1 MEIILP
7 RKCLS
12 RDFPILS
19 TYVNKTKQNEEKFGK
34 IAMKNWKN
42 FSVLQDSEEL
52 ETLSEEFQRD
62 KSRINAS
69 LFGGKEKDQNQNS
82 EMLCKMITARRL
94 FPNVLYF
101 ILLSDFT
108 FRVPA
113 DVLKLKETESRSH
126 GKTRRRHPI
135 LNSRF
140 RFIF

>member
-1 MEIILP
+1 
-7 RKCLS
+7 
-12 RDFPILS
+12 
-19 TYVNKTKQNEEKFGK
+19 
-34 IAMKNWKN
+34 MKNWKN

-82 EMLCKMITARRL
+82 EMLCKIITARRL

-113 DVLKLKETESRSH
+113 DVLKLKETKSEAME
-126 GKTRRRHPI
+126 KPDEDI
-135 LNSRF
+135 
-140 RFIF
+140 